1 MADIATLQARL
12 DQAEAALH
20 DLTIGRRS
28 KAFTHG
34 AGDVSRR
41 VEWTEAKVPE
51 LRAYIADLRR
61 QLGQRMGR
69 RRAIGIT
76 FR

>member
-1 MADIATLQARL
+1 MADNLTLQARL

-20 DLTIGRRS
+20 DLTIGRRT

-41 VEWTEAKVPE
+41 IEWTEATIPALKS
-51 LRAYIADLRR
+51 YIADLRT
-61 QLGQRMGR
+61 QLGRPSR
-69 RRAIGIT
+69 RRAIGIS